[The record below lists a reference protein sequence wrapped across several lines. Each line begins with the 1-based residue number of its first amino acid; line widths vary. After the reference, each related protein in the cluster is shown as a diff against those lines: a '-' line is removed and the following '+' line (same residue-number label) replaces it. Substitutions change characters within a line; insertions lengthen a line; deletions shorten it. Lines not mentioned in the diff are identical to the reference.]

1 MAEIRKLEAHED
13 DLLAAA
19 LAAVDRPAAAADLF
33 LNDHR
38 CHAFIATDDGRPV
51 GFAYGTE
58 MLRPEGYWMV
68 VLQRLEV
75 IDEARASGAGRD
87 LLDAFVAFA
96 RGKDTVRC
104 GSPPTPA
111 ATRRAGSTRA
121 PGASATT
128 TAPTGGCSSSAY

>member
-13 DLLAAA
+13 ALLAAA

-33 LNDHR
+33 LNDPR
-38 CHAFIATDDGRPV
+38 CHAFIATESGRPV

-58 MLRPEGYWMV
+58 MLRPEGFWMV

-75 IDEARASGAGRD
+75 IDEARASGVGRE

-96 RGKDTVRC
+96 RSKDHRSMWLSTDA
-104 GSPPTPA
+104 GPDA
-111 ATRRAGSTRA
+111 ARRIYPSAGGERSDA
-121 PGASATT
+121 GA
-128 TAPTGGCSSSAY
+128 YWWVFE